1 MLMSRRYWSSD
12 PSSYDDFRCVVTP
25 IRAPAPRC
33 DLAARGTRGIADDDS
48 GPSVNAFSKAPPPDV
63 GEPRNSMRWLTRI
76 AVIHDERLA
85 FHQGVWHEAPIA
97 AVVRVVPV
105 VAQHEIALLRD
116 DQRTPVVTRWMIRR
130 ATRGSL
136 FYEVISLPFEVFT
149 RRVFTGR
156 SVVDVLLIECTT
168 VEPHDA
174 FTHLQRVA
182 READQTLDEILGRV
196 LRPLEDDDVAALR
209 TGDGRKVRARERN
222 LGAVD
227 GLVHEQEVSDQQR
240 PLHAPRR
247 DLERLDEKGP
257 DQEKEDDGDDEGLG
271 PVDEHP

>member
-1 MLMSRRYWSSD
+1 MLMSRRYWSRD

-63 GEPRNSMRWLTRI
+63 GDPRNSMRWLTRI

-149 RRVFTGR
+149 GR
-156 SVVDVLLIECTT
+156 IFAGRGVRDVLRIEGAP

-174 FTHLQRVA
+174 FAHLERVT
-182 READQTLDEILGRV
+182 READEALDEILRRI
-196 LRPLEDDDVAALR
+196 LRPLEDDDVTALGAR
-209 TGDGRKVRARERN
+209 DGRKVRARERN
-222 LGAVD
+222 LGAIN
-227 GLVHEQEVSDQQR
+227 GLVHEQEIADEQR

-247 DLERLDEKGP
+247 DLEGFDEEGT
-257 DQEKEDDGDDEGLG
+257 DEEEKDDGDD
-271 PVDEHP
+271 